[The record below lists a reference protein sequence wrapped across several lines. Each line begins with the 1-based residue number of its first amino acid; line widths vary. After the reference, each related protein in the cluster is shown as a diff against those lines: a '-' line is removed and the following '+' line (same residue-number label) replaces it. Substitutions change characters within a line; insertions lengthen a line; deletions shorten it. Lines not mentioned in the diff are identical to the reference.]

1 MSLLLSVLRA
11 AHCRSTH
18 HYFAIDSLRH
28 VDTPAGLRLSNLL
41 QVHHEKYLTGAK
53 DPDDRFRD
61 FQNHC
66 VHVRDGYWGGAPRLA
81 IKWYDRLRD
90 NLIAGRSADAAY
102 AAGVLSHYFT
112 DPLQPLHTGQTPRE
126 PIVHRAIEWSVRC
139 CYDEI
144 FSQWKDDELRVVFQL
159 GDSESWLAEA
169 IFKGARFANR
179 SYDRLVDSY
188 DLELGSRNPKQGLD
202 ADAKATFASLFGL
215 AITGLARIWERV
227 ADEAEAMRGEPLPTA
242 GLGMRTLLASLEIPE
257 KLLVGRIHDRREREE
272 VAQVFD
278 EFRRTGQVV
287 ENIPSECYVKQQVWL
302 VHQREVAW
310 RQSLE
315 KTDHTSASA
324 SASETG
330 VASAEPAETL
340 SFAEAKRKQTRESVT
355 AGPRFRLSRAD
366 SLVDAPSIGP
376 KTAVRFAEIAVTRV
390 GQFLDEEAESLASRL
405 ATRWITAKLV
415 ADWQAQSRLMCG
427 VPGLLARDT
436 QLLVGA
442 GYRKAADIEQADA
455 GVLHD
460 AIGRY
465 AATGEGQRALRGGD
479 VPAKPSVETWIAS
492 VREQERGR
500 AAA

>member
-1 MSLLLSVLRA
+1 MSLLLNVLRA
-11 AHCRSTH
+11 AHCHSTH

-41 QVHHEKYLTGAK
+41 QFHHEKYLTGAK

-66 VHVRDGYWGGAPRLA
+66 VHVRDGYWGGAPRVA
-81 IKWYDRLRD
+81 IKWYERLRD
-90 NLIAGRSADAAY
+90 NLIAERMSDAAY

-159 GDSESWLAEA
+159 GDSEGWLAEA
-169 IFKGARFANR
+169 ILKGARFANR
-179 SYDRLVDSY
+179 SYDRLVDGY
-188 DLELGSRNPKQGLD
+188 DLELGSQNPKQGLD

-227 ADEAEAMRGEPLPTA
+227 ADDAEAIRGKPLPTA
-242 GLGMRTLLASLEIPE
+242 RLGMRTLLAGLEIPE
-257 KLLVGRIHDRREREE
+257 KWIIRRIHDRQEREE

-302 VHQREVAW
+302 VYQREVIW

-315 KTDHTSASA
+315 TAAQTAA
-324 SASETG
+324 SASEPG
-330 VASAEPAETL
+330 VASTEPAETL
-340 SFAEAKRKQTRESVT
+340 SFAEAKRKQTHQSIT
-355 AGPRFRLSRAD
+355 AGPRFRLSRED

-376 KTAVRFAEIAVTRV
+376 KTAIRFADIGVTRV

-405 ATRWITAKLV
+405 DTRWITAKLV
-415 ADWQAQSRLMCG
+415 SDWQAQSRLMCG

-442 GYRKAADIEQADA
+442 GYRTAADIRQADA
-455 GVLHD
+455 GVLYD

-465 AATGEGQRALRGGD
+465 AATGEGQRALRGGE
-479 VPAKPSVETWIAS
+479 VPGRPAIETWIAS
-492 VREQERGR
+492 LRELGR